1 MNQSN
6 TLNKLLQFNPSQPD
20 TLGHSTMQ
28 QTVVEELTKY
38 GLDLIGALVILI
50 VGWALA
56 NLISRWLKQTLTNR
70 KRVDDTLTPIIADIV
85 KVVIIAITLIMVLNQ
100 FGVQTASLVALV
112 GSVAIAIGLALQGT
126 LSNIASGIMLLLHRP
141 FNTGD
146 AVNLNGSVGVIEK
159 IGLFMTELH
168 TYNGVYMTLPNSTV
182 WGNKIQNY
190 SRKDSRR
197 IDLTYRIG
205 REEDMDKAMKIIEE
219 IAANDERILAEPE
232 LLIAIRNLSEN
243 SIDILVRPWTRPGDW
258 WRTQLDMNKRVK
270 ERFDEAGITI
280 PYPQRDVHLFD
291 KTVQNGSL
299 EKNKGE

>member
-1 MNQSN
+1 
-6 TLNKLLQFNPSQPD
+6 
-20 TLGHSTMQ
+20 
-28 QTVVEELTKY
+28 
-38 GLDLIGALVILI
+38 
-50 VGWALA
+50 
-56 NLISRWLKQTLTNR
+56 
-70 KRVDDTLTPIIADIV
+70 PIIADIV

-291 KTVQNGSL
+291 KTVQ
-299 EKNKGE
+299 